1 MPREN
6 RNNDISR
13 FRAALQ
19 ELENGSEEGVPM
31 LNLTFTLDTPGF
43 ADGVYRVRAKAFWRR
58 PSGGRRRESPGGLV
72 RFCVHI
78 CRSFRRRRLP
88 LPRKTRRP
96 SGSDAYSGPGCP
108 PGPSALG
115 RSPLPASGRMERIA
129 GGTSRSAEQPGRRA
143 SPLRH
148 ERSASDEGYRQN
160 PQSSR
165 VGGRGGRTA
174 AGGDL
179 VNDGLP
185 ASTGCFSNVWRSFP
199 EAFQFLRVNGNHDTR
214 RSRFPVFRRRRTIRP
229 FRPGL
234 SGGRRGRA

>member
-31 LNLTFTLDTPGF
+31 LNLTFTLDTP
-43 ADGVYRVRAKAFWRR
+43 RLRR
-58 PSGGRRRESPGGLV
+58 RCLPRPREGLSGGGPLVGRRRESPGGLV

-129 GGTSRSAEQPGRRA
+129 GGLFQTPVCIPRSAGCFFQAPARVFRSPACTSRSAEQPGRRA

-174 AGGDL
+174 AGG
-179 VNDGLP
+179 
-185 ASTGCFSNVWRSFP
+185 RSG
-199 EAFQFLRVNGNHDTR
+199 E
-214 RSRFPVFRRRRTIRP
+214 
-229 FRPGL
+229 
-234 SGGRRGRA
+234 